1 MRTFVAI
8 KIAPEKKL
16 LDVFSTLKKS
26 LADEAIGWVSENNLH
41 LTLRFIGETSH
52 YQVTEIIQQ
61 LESIGE
67 NFQPFQFE
75 LKGVGFFKSRN
86 HPRVLF
92 ITGENVGSL
101 IQLAANIEEKIV
113 SLGFSNE
120 EKAFNPHLTLGRI
133 KLIRE
138 KEVFYSLVDKFIN
151 THIQRVTV
159 TEIVY
164 YQSFPDS
171 GGATYKPIKII
182 KLKKSK

>member
-8 KIAPEKKL
+8 KIAPDKKL
-16 LDVFSTLKKS
+16 LNVFSTLRKS
-26 LADEAIGWVSENNLH
+26 LAGEAIGWVSENNLH

-52 YQVTEIIQQ
+52 NQVTEIIQQ

-67 NFQPFQFE
+67 HFQPFQFE
-75 LKGVGFFKSRN
+75 LKGIGFFKSRN
-86 HPRVLF
+86 HPRILF
-92 ITGENVGSL
+92 INGENAGSL

-113 SLGFSNE
+113 SLGFSPE

-138 KEVFYSLVDKFIN
+138 KEVFYSLVNKFIH
-151 THIQRVTV
+151 THIQWVTV

-164 YQSFPDS
+164 YQSILDS
-171 GGATYKPIKII
+171 SGATYKPLKII
-182 KLKKSK
+182 KFNKSK